1 MCFNSKLAHLFF
13 SFLFCLYTV
22 QRRATR
28 PTVCRGRRTIY
39 RAQRVVG
46 ALTKF
51 AASYRRCRK
60 LVSVGR
66 RLR

>member
-1 MCFNSKLAHLFF
+1 MCFNSKLAPLFF
-13 SFLFCLYTV
+13 FACILYNVAT
-22 QRRATR
+22 TR